1 MRSMTGFGR
10 ASRSTEEM
18 NLVVEIKT
26 VNSRYLD
33 LNLRVPRELHSMEQ
47 KLRKEVQSH
56 LDRGRVEL
64 HFELHP
70 KSGNH
75 HDLNEALVENYLSV
89 AEKVRSLGAKGELD
103 VSSVLQLPGVFVPR
117 EVELSPEGIL
127 EKILEALREA
137 LEKVVSTRSNEGAA
151 LKKDFQDRL
160 EKLMKLTDRIA
171 EQAEQILEYYRE
183 KLKKRVEKLTQD
195 QHVDEN
201 RLAQEILHYADRSDI
216 AEEITRL
223 RSHVTQFQE
232 YLSGSEDEAI
242 GRRLDFIS
250 QEMGR
255 EMNTI
260 LSKSPLPA
268 ISELAVEGKTEI
280 EKIREQVQNVE

>member
-1 MRSMTGFGR
+1 MRSMTGFGQ
-10 ASRSTEEM
+10 ATRSTEEM
-18 NLVVEIKT
+18 DLAVEIKT
-26 VNSRYLD
+26 VNSCYLD
-33 LNLRVPRELHSMEQ
+33 LNLRVPRELSSLEPQ
-47 KLRKEVQSH
+47 LRKEVQSH

-64 HFELHP
+64 HFELHS

-89 AEKVRSLGAKGELD
+89 AERVRSMGAKGELD
-103 VSSVLQLPGVFVPR
+103 VSSVLQLPGVFVPH
-117 EVELSPEGIL
+117 EVELSPDGIF
-127 EKILEALREA
+127 ESVVEALREA
-137 LEKVVSTRSNEGAA
+137 LEKVVNTRSNEGAA
-151 LKKDFQDRL
+151 LKQDFQGRL
-160 EKLMKLTDRIA
+160 ENLMKLTDRIA
-171 EQAEQILEYYRE
+171 EEAEQILEYYRE
-183 KLKKRVEKLTQD
+183 KLKNRVEKLTQE
-195 QHVDEN
+195 QHLDEN

-223 RSHVTQFQE
+223 RSHVSQFQE
-232 YLSGSEDEAI
+232 YLSGSGNEAI

>member
-1 MRSMTGFGR
+1 MRSMTGFGQ
-10 ASRSTEEM
+10 ATRSTEEM
-18 NLVVEIKT
+18 DLAVEIKT

-33 LNLRVPRELHSMEQ
+33 LNLRVPRELSSLEPQ
-47 KLRKEVQSH
+47 LRKEVQSH

-64 HFELHP
+64 HFELHS

-89 AEKVRSLGAKGELD
+89 AERVRSMGAKGELD
-103 VSSVLQLPGVFVPR
+103 VSSVLQLPGVFVPH
-117 EVELSPEGIL
+117 EVELSPDGIF
-127 EKILEALREA
+127 ESVMEALREA
-137 LEKVVSTRSNEGAA
+137 LEKVVNTRSNEGAA
-151 LKKDFQDRL
+151 LKQDFQGRL
-160 EKLMKLTDRIA
+160 ENLMKLTDRIA
-171 EQAEQILEYYRE
+171 EEAEQILEYYRE
-183 KLKKRVEKLTQD
+183 KLKNRVEKLTQE
-195 QHVDEN
+195 QHLDEN

-223 RSHVTQFQE
+223 RSHVSQFQE
-232 YLSGSEDEAI
+232 YLSGSGNEAI

>member
-10 ASRSTEEM
+10 ANRSTEEM
-18 NLVVEIKT
+18 DLVVEIKT

-33 LNLRVPRELHSMEQ
+33 LNLRVPRELNSLEQ
-47 KLRKEVQSH
+47 QLRKEVQSH

-75 HDLNEALVENYLSV
+75 HDLNEALVENYLAV
-89 AEKVRSLGAKGELD
+89 AEKVRSLGGKGELE
-103 VSSVLQLPGVFVPR
+103 VSSILQLPGVFAPR
-117 EVELSPEGIL
+117 EVELAPEGIQESL
-127 EKILEALREA
+127 METLREA
-137 LEKVVSTRSNEGAA
+137 LEKVVKSRSNEGAA
-151 LKKDFQDRL
+151 LKKDFQGRL
-160 EKLMKLTDRIA
+160 ENLIGLTDRIA
-171 EQAEQILEYYRE
+171 EEAEQILDHYRE
-183 KLKKRVEKLTQD
+183 KLKKRVEKLSKE
-195 QHVDEN
+195 QHLDEN
-201 RLAQEILHYADRSDI
+201 RLAQEILHYADRADI

-223 RSHVTQFQE
+223 RSHVSQFQE

>member
-1 MRSMTGFGR
+1 MD
-10 ASRSTEEM
+10 
-18 NLVVEIKT
+18 LVVEIKT

-33 LNLRVPRELHSMEQ
+33 MNLRVPRELHSLEQ
-47 KLRKEVQSH
+47 QLRKEVQSH
-56 LDRGRVEL
+56 LNRGRVEL

-89 AEKVRSLGAKGELD
+89 AEKVRSLGGKGELE
-103 VSSVLQLPGVFVPR
+103 VSSILQLPGVFAPR
-117 EVELSPEGIL
+117 EAELSTEGIKEGLL
-127 EKILEALREA
+127 ETLREA
-137 LEKVVSTRSNEGAA
+137 LGKVISTRSHEGAA
-151 LKKDFQDRL
+151 LKKDFQERL
-160 EKLMKLTDRIA
+160 KDLTGLTDRIA
-171 EQAEQILEYYRE
+171 KEAEKILDHYRE
-183 KLKKRVEKLTQD
+183 KLKKRVEKLGEE
-195 QHVDEN
+195 QHLDEN

-223 RSHVTQFQE
+223 RSHVAQFEE
-232 YLSGSEDEAI
+232 YLSGSEDEPV
-242 GRRLDFIS
+242 GRKLDFIS

-268 ISELAVEGKTEI
+268 ISELAVEGKTVI

>member
-1 MRSMTGFGR
+1 MRSMTGFGQ
-10 ASRSTEEM
+10 AKRSTEELD
-18 NLVVEIKT
+18 LVVEIKT

-33 LNLRVPRELHSMEQ
+33 LNLRVPREVTSLEPR
-47 KLRKEVQSH
+47 LRKEVQSR
-56 LDRGRVEL
+56 LNRGRVEL

-75 HDLNEALVENYLSV
+75 HDLNETLVENYLAV
-89 AEKVRSLGAKGELD
+89 AEKARSLGAKGELD
-103 VSSVLQLPGVFVPR
+103 VSSILQLPGVFVQH
-117 EVELSPEGIL
+117 EVELSSEGVL
-127 EKILEALREA
+127 ETFVEALREA
-137 LEKVVSTRSNEGAA
+137 LEKVVSTRSNEGEA
-151 LKKDFQDRL
+151 LKKDFQGRL
-160 EKLMKLTDRIA
+160 EKLIGLTKRIA
-171 EQAEQILEYYRE
+171 EEAEQILDYYRE
-183 KLKKRVEKLTQD
+183 KLKNRVQKLTQE
-195 QHVDEN
+195 QHLDEN

-223 RSHVTQFQE
+223 RSHVSQFEE
-232 YLSGSEDEAI
+232 YLTGSEDEAV

-268 ISELAVEGKTEI
+268 ISQLAVEGKTEI

>member
-1 MRSMTGFGR
+1 MQSMTGFGQ

-18 NLVVEIKT
+18 DLVVEIKT

-33 LNLRVPRELHSMEQ
+33 LNVRVPRELHSLEQ
-47 KLRKEVQSH
+47 QLRKEVQSH
-56 LDRGRVEL
+56 LNRGRVEL
-64 HFELHP
+64 HLELHP

-89 AEKVRSLGAKGELD
+89 AEKVRALGGKGELE
-103 VSSVLQLPGVFVPR
+103 VSSILQLPGVFAPR
-117 EVELSPEGIL
+117 ETELSTEGIRENL
-127 EKILEALREA
+127 VAALREA
-137 LEKVVSTRSNEGAA
+137 LEKVVNSRANEGAA
-151 LKKDFQDRL
+151 LKTDFQGRL
-160 EKLMKLTDRIA
+160 EDLSSLTDRIA
-171 EQAEQILEYYRE
+171 EEADQILEHYRE
-183 KLKKRVEKLTQD
+183 KLKSRVEKLGKE
-195 QHVDEN
+195 QHLDEN
-201 RLAQEILHYADRSDI
+201 RLAQEILHYADRADI

-223 RSHVTQFQE
+223 RSHVSQFQE
-232 YLSGSEDEAI
+232 YLSGSDKEPI

-268 ISELAVEGKTEI
+268 ISELAVEGKTVI